1 MRALL
6 SIRFFVV
13 AALIGL
19 LAAAA
24 NPASAAPQG
33 QEPMLTIFAIGF
45 VDVTGGDDPECP
57 GCNGSFDP
65 EDETF
70 AQANPLGTLTFEVED
85 DSGTVIATAQTEAL
99 ATLQRAMI
107 DVPDLLDG
115 ESYLLKLTNV
125 PAPWV
130 LCRNFSAERRLTIDD
145 FQLGST
151 RQDFYFDQGCDSPG
165 DPTAV
170 PTTGPTTVPGQTA
183 VPTVPGQPKPTA
195 GPKPTSV
202 SGGDKP
208 GGGDDDDDDDDKGGS
223 SGGSGAS
230 SGSAGGAPAGGGT
243 AAGGTNVPG
252 PREINGL
259 VFIDTNKDGKLGG
272 DEPGVAGVQVDMS
285 GGGKQVST
293 HTNSLGQ
300 FHFPGLGAG
309 EYDIKLIVGSE
320 WTISTPAV
328 YTVKVS
334 SKVVGVD
341 FGIHKGKAK
350 PAKSGGTD
358 MVVRMMPS
366 TGIADLPAGGL
377 LGALV
382 LALGLVAGL
391 GFVMERRTRL

>member
-6 SIRFFVV
+6 SIRLFVV

-24 NPASAAPQG
+24 SPASAAPQN

-45 VDVTGGDDPECP
+45 VDVTGGDDPDCP

-151 RQDFYFDQGCDSPG
+151 RQDFYFDQGCDSDPN
-165 DPTAV
+165 PTAV
-170 PTTGPTTVPGQTA
+170 PSAQPTVPGQTA
-183 VPTVPGQPKPTA
+183 VPTVPGQPNPTA

-202 SGGDKP
+202 PGG
-208 GGGDDDDDDDDKGGS
+208 GNSGGDDDDDDDKGSSGGS

-230 SGSAGGAPAGGGT
+230 GGSAGGSTAGGGT

-259 VFIDTNKDGKLGG
+259 VFIDNNKDGKLGG
-272 DEPGVAGVQVDMS
+272 DEPGVAGVQVDLS
-285 GGGKQVST
+285 GGGLQVST
-293 HTNSLGQ
+293 YTNGLGQ
-300 FHFPGLGAG
+300 FNFAGLGAG
-309 EYDIKLIVGSE
+309 EYDVKLIVGSE
-320 WTISTPAV
+320 WTISTPAI
-328 YTVKVS
+328 YTVKVT

-341 FGIHKGKAK
+341 FGIHKGMAK
-350 PAKSGGTD
+350 PAKTGGN

-366 TGIADLPAGGL
+366 TGIADLPTGGL

-382 LALGLVAGL
+382 LALGLIAGL